1 MTENDTP
8 DGRLRVALVGCGRI
22 ARAHMDA
29 YAKLTDQAEV
39 AAFVD
44 RDLARAQAFAEEYGV
59 RHALADIPAACGAA
73 GPEAVDLCLPP
84 SEHCPMTVQAADA
97 GCHVL
102 VEKPL
107 SVTCAQADEMI
118 EAGRRNGVVVMSG
131 QSRRFNGPLRAMKRI
146 LDDGAIGA
154 PLLAGIIGGGPTR
167 QAATPWWA
175 DPAVTGPSNLLYNW
189 GSHFLDWLRYLYG
202 VPCRLYAEGRDTGDV
217 VAGIDTLSVVC
228 GFASSDLI
236 ATVCWT
242 YRTQALAGGLHCCC
256 GTEGTVR
263 IAEKG
268 QVLLNGEPVEVP
280 DPRSNQFDTMIREFC
295 DAIRQ
300 GRQPE
305 TSAADCRIVIELI
318 EAVLESCATHRP
330 VAIGRP

>member
-256 GTEGTVR
+256 GT
-263 IAEKG
+263 
-268 QVLLNGEPVEVP
+268 
-280 DPRSNQFDTMIREFC
+280 RSWHPNRT
-295 DAIRQ
+295 A
-300 GRQPE
+300 
-305 TSAADCRIVIELI
+305 TSATSRDSTPTCDSSRRRCWPATWRPSRVSWTRCRSP
-318 EAVLESCATHRP
+318 ASSCGTTWSAASPDEPSPTTGSSTRRSRRST
-330 VAIGRP
+330 G